1 MKNRYLSKFYGFLIL
16 TIIWYLLSLFLGNQL
31 IPYPHNVWLHLFK
44 ITISGEIV
52 PHIWYSLL
60 RLVSAIAFALIIG
73 IPLGLLT
80 GSSSKTDQWFSP
92 ILYILYPIP
101 KIAFLPVFM
110 ALFGLGD
117 FSKIALLFSVLIFQ
131 IILATRD
138 GVKHIPIEFHH
149 VSQTLKLSKKDKLL
163 KLYLPHA
170 LPNIFSALRISIGI
184 SMAVLFFGENYAT
197 SYGVGYYIMNNW
209 IMVNYTGMFAGI
221 VSLSLMAAFL
231 IYLIDLLQNRICP
244 WLTYEKRENI

>member
-1 MKNRYLSKFYGFLIL
+1 MKNKYLSRFYGLLIV
-16 TIIWYLLSLFLGNQL
+16 TILWYILSFFVGNQL
-31 IPYPHNVWLHLFK
+31 IPYPNNVWLHLFK
-44 ITISGEIV
+44 ITVSGEIL
-52 PHIWYSLL
+52 PHIAYSLF
-60 RLVSAIAFALIIG
+60 RLISAIAWALIVGVPI
-73 IPLGLLT
+73 GLLI
-80 GSSSKTDQWFSP
+80 GSSAKTDQWFSP

-117 FSKIALLFSVLIFQ
+117 FSKITLLFSVLIFQ
-131 IILATRD
+131 IIIAARD
-138 GVKHIPIEFHH
+138 GVKHIPIEFHYI
-149 VSQTLKLSKKDKLL
+149 SQTLKLSRKDRLL

-197 SYGVGYYIMNNW
+197 SYGIGYYIMNNW
-209 IMVNYTGMFAGI
+209 IMVNYKGMFAGI
-221 VSLSLMAAFL
+221 VSLALMAALL

-244 WLTYEKRENI
+244 WLTYEKRQNI

>member
-1 MKNRYLSKFYGFLIL
+1 MNHKYLAKFYGFIAITLL
-16 TIIWYLLSLFLGNQL
+16 WYMLSLFLGNSL
-31 IPYPHNVWLHLFK
+31 IPYPHNVWLHLFT
-44 ITISGEIV
+44 ITINGTIV
-52 PHIWYSLL
+52 PHITYSLF
-60 RLVSAIAFALIIG
+60 RLLSAIAFALIIG
-73 IPLGLLT
+73 VPIGLII
-80 GSSSKTDQWFSP
+80 GSNTKTDQWFSP

-117 FSKIALLFSVLIFQ
+117 FSKITLLFSVLIFQ

-138 GVKHIPIEFHH
+138 GVKQIPIEFHH
-149 VSQTLKLSKKDKLL
+149 VALTLELSKKDELL

-197 SYGVGYYIMNNW
+197 SYGIGYFIMNNW
-209 IMVNYTGMFAGI
+209 IMVNYNGMFAGI
-221 VSLSLMAAFL
+221 LGLSLMAAFL
-231 IYLIDLLQNRICP
+231 IYLIDIVQDKVCP
-244 WLTYEKRENI
+244 WLTYEKRNKI

>member
-1 MKNRYLSKFYGFLIL
+1 MINKYQSKFYGFLIITL
-16 TIIWYLLSLFLGNQL
+16 LWYLLSLVLGTNL
-31 IPYPHNVWLHLFK
+31 IPYPHSVWLNLLT
-44 ITISGEIV
+44 ITMNGSII
-52 PHIWYSLL
+52 PHITYSLF
-60 RLVSAIAFALIIG
+60 RLLSAIGFALIIG
-73 IPLGLLT
+73 VPIGLLI
-80 GSSSKTDQWFSP
+80 GSSTITDQWFSP

-117 FSKIALLFSVLIFQ
+117 FSKITLLFSVLIFQ

-138 GVKHIPIEFHH
+138 GVKQIPIEFHH
-149 VSQTLKLSKKDKLL
+149 VTQTLGLSKKDKLL

-197 SYGVGYYIMNNW
+197 SYGIGYFIMNNW
-209 IMVNYTGMFAGI
+209 IMVNYIGMFSGI

-231 IYLIDLLQNRICP
+231 IYLIDVIQDKICP
-244 WLTYEKRENI
+244 WLTYEKRHKV